1 MTPTYDTDLEE
12 RIIGTLLSSED
23 ALIELNQFLKPFHF
37 YTPELSDVYG
47 IMEGLY
53 TASKGVSYSTV
64 LYEARRLK
72 KAEIS
77 LMYVTNLSQKYMPPS
92 QLDQS
97 AKLLVEYYMRRELMN
112 KLPEICLKASDT
124 RKDVFEVLNEA
135 DKVLISVR
143 DASDRADNVHAAV
156 GVKKAQDNY
165 EIAKNSQ
172 GFVGIKTGIN
182 NLDEITK
189 GLKPKAN
196 IVIAGRP
203 GQGKTLVMLQI
214 AKQNAIYENKPTA
227 IFSLEMGSEE
237 LINRLTADLA
247 QVDYAALQEGR
258 LSEHEESKVD
268 YAHEM
273 ISKAPLFIDDTASI
287 NSNQLRSKVKRLCR
301 KHGVKLVIHDFIQL
315 RKGEGREMKDVV
327 SESSRTDK
335 LIAKE
340 NDLTFIDLSQLNREV
355 EKRSDKI
362 PQLSDL
368 KEAGA
373 IEENADVV
381 IFIVRPYYYG
391 IEFDESGEKLENRIR
406 FIVAKNR
413 NGRTGNCW
421 AWYYGNTQ
429 SIKNE
434 DRNATQFPANPFGQY
449 EYLEPKF

>member
-23 ALIELNQFLKPFHF
+23 ALIELNQFLRPFHF

-64 LYEARRLK
+64 LSEARRLK

-124 RKDVFEVLNEA
+124 RRDVFEVLNEA
-135 DKVLISVR
+135 DKVIATVR
-143 DASDRADNVHAAV
+143 DTSDRNDNIHASV
-156 GVKKAQDNY
+156 GVTKAQENY
-165 EIAKNSQ
+165 LLAKNSD
-172 GFVGIKTGIN
+172 GFVGLKTGIKSV
-182 NLDEITK
+182 DEITK
-189 GLKPKAN
+189 GLKKKSN
-196 IVIAGRP
+196 VVIAARP
-203 GQGKTLVMLQI
+203 GQGKSLTMMQI
-214 AKQNAIYENKPTA
+214 AKQNAILDGIPTA

-237 LINRLTADLA
+237 LISRLVADYA
-247 QVDYAALQEGR
+247 QVDYAALLEGR
-258 LSEHEESKVD
+258 LNQKDESKIE
-268 YAHEM
+268 YAYEV
-273 ISKAPLFIDDTASI
+273 IAKAPLYIDDTASL
-287 NSNQLRSKVKRLCR
+287 NSNQFRSKVKRLVR
-301 KHGVKLVIHDFIQL
+301 KHKIQLVIHDFIQL
-315 RKGEGREMKDVV
+315 RKGEGKEIKDVV

-335 LIAKE
+335 LVAKE
-340 NDLTFIDLSQLNREV
+340 NDIVVIDLSQLNREV
-355 EKRSDKI
+355 EKRTDKV

-368 KEAGA
+368 KETGS
-373 IEENADVV
+373 IEENADIV
-381 IFIVRPYYYG
+381 IFLVRPYSYG
-391 IEFDESGEKLENRIR
+391 IDFGESGESLENRIK
-406 FIVAKNR
+406 FIIAKNR
-413 NGRTGNCW
+413 NGRTGHCW

-434 DRNATQFPANPFGQY
+434 DRNATQYPGNPFGQY
-449 EYLEPKF
+449 EYSEPKF